1 VSRGQ
6 YGHTYIWGTVMLLKA
21 LTASLAFSAMLTLS
35 ACGPAGV
42 NGSVEV
48 PAGATSDSATTV
60 NGAVNVGDGAKIGK
74 AATVNGAIHLGQ
86 NVTAESAKTV
96 NGGIEIGGSTRV
108 ANDVI
113 AVNGGI
119 RLAKDSDVSGRVTNV
134 NGAIKL
140 EGAHVGGGIT
150 TFNGDILV
158 GADSRVE
165 GGIRVEKPEFMNEQM
180 SIPTVTIGP
189 RAVVDGTLKFE
200 RSVKLYVSE
209 SAKIGPVE
217 GATPTMFS
225 GESPE
230 SGGASSA
237 AADSPSAPPVAESAS
252 SGPATAGQPE
262 R

>member
-1 VSRGQ
+1 
-6 YGHTYIWGTVMLLKA
+6 MLLRS
-21 LTASLAFSAMLTLS
+21 LTASLVLAVALTLS

-48 PAGATSDSATTV
+48 PAGASSNNATTV
-60 NGAVNVGDGAKIGK
+60 NGAVNVGDGATIGK

-96 NGGIEIGGSTRV
+96 NGGIQIGNSTRV
-108 ANDVI
+108 AQDVI

-134 NGAIKL
+134 NGAIQL
-140 EGAHVGGGIT
+140 EGARVGGGIT
-150 TFNGDILV
+150 TFNGDIHV
-158 GADSRVE
+158 GPGSRVQ
-165 GGIRVEKPEFMNEQM
+165 GGIQVEKPEFVSDPT

-189 RAVVDGTLKFE
+189 RAVVEGTLRFE
-200 RSVKLYVSE
+200 REVKLYVSE

-217 GATPTMFS
+217 GATPTRFS
-225 GESPE
+225 GESPD
-230 SGGASSA
+230 GAETSTSVADSTPA
-237 AADSPSAPPVAESAS
+237 AAPAVETGSTGSSTAEQ
-252 SGPATAGQPE
+252 PA